1 MPTTITIR
9 IADEPATA
17 PRRLFARY
25 VDLNLAAILVTLVA
39 FLAATLGL
47 FPMGSQLLIAV
58 LFMVGCTVVLAAQQ
72 AVFGNSAGKYI
83 AGIKAVPT
91 QPRERD
97 FSFFMEREFKVL
109 ILGQAFGL
117 QIASIIA
124 GFVSLYFLRRDGTTH
139 YDRNLSTVIR
149 YSHDNSRLFWLIPV
163 FAPSV
168 AATLFVFAALAQLSV
183 EA

>member
-9 IADEPATA
+9 TEEQATA
-17 PRRLFARY
+17 TRRLFARY
-25 VDLNLAAILVTLVA
+25 VDLNLAAILITVFAV
-39 FLAATLGL
+39 FAATLGL
-47 FPMGSQLLIAV
+47 FPIGSQLLIAV
-58 LFMVGCTVVLAAQQ
+58 LFMVGCTLLLAAQQ

-83 AGIKAVPT
+83 AGIKAIPS

-97 FSFFMEREFKVL
+97 FSFFVEREFKVL

-124 GFVSLYFLRRDGTTH
+124 GLVSLYFLRRDGSTH
-139 YDRNLSTVIR
+139 YDRNLSTVVR
-149 YSHDNSRLFWLIPV
+149 YSHDSRRLFWLIPI

-168 AATLFVFAALAQLSV
+168 AATFYVFAVIAQLPI